1 MLGLVRS
8 GRWVRFPLQRR
19 SPGDPERRRPSAD
32 AAEPPGHVTSLVPVM
47 NIEITPKKT
56 DGVERLLQIS
66 VPVETVRDAEDKAAR
81 RYASSVRLPGF
92 RPGKAPPAMVK
103 KKFADAIRQETLES
117 LVQEAYKE
125 VVEREQLKLASQPH
139 VHDVKFGEN
148 EPLTFELHLE
158 VRPEIALQRIQGFRV
173 QRTERHVTD
182 EQVREQVDQVRDQ
195 RATWTPVEDKP
206 APGDM
211 VTVVLAT
218 ADETGAM
225 PEGKQY
231 PLVLG
236 AGQAIPGIEELIMEA
251 QPGQTVERPVKW
263 PEDFPDEAQRSK
275 TKKVRVT
282 VQDVKRK
289 TLPELDD
296 AFAREVGDFDSIDAL
311 RKAVRDDLEANAQ
324 RETESEVRQR
334 LLDDIIGANQ
344 FDIPPSWVAQLV
356 DAYANAY
363 QIPEGEKDRF
373 ATEFRPMAER
383 QVRRDLV
390 IDTVAERESLTAT
403 EADLD
408 DRIAET
414 AAKRGGD
421 PGQLYASLQKA
432 GRLKELERSITED
445 KVFKWLLERNTVET
459 NG

>member
-1 MLGLVRS
+1 
-8 GRWVRFPLQRR
+8 
-19 SPGDPERRRPSAD
+19 
-32 AAEPPGHVTSLVPVM
+32 M

-81 RYASSVRLPGF
+81 RYATRVRLPGF
-92 RPGKAPPAMVK
+92 RPGKAPPAMIK
-103 KKFADAIRQETLES
+103 KKFADAIRQEMLES

-125 VVEREQLKLASQPH
+125 VLEREQLKLASQPH

-148 EPLTFELHLE
+148 EPLTFELHFE
-158 VRPEIALQRIQGFRV
+158 VRPEIALARTQGFRV

-182 EQVREQVDQVRDQ
+182 EQVREQIDQLCDQ
-195 RATWTPVEDKP
+195 KATWTPVEDRP
-206 APGDM
+206 SPGDM

-218 ADETGAM
+218 ADDSGAM

-251 QPGQTVERPVKW
+251 RPGQSVERPVKW
-263 PEDFPDEAQRSK
+263 PEDFPDESQRSK
-275 TKKVRVT
+275 TKMVRVT
-282 VQDVKRK
+282 LQDVKRK
-289 TLPELDD
+289 TIPELDD
-296 AFAREVGDFDSIDAL
+296 AFAGEVGDFDSVDGL
-311 RKAVRDDLEANAQ
+311 KKAIRDDLEASAK
-324 RETESEVRQR
+324 REPDSEVRQR
-334 LLDDIIGANQ
+334 LLDDIIGANH
-344 FDIPPSWVAQLV
+344 FDVPPSWVSQLV

-363 QIPEGEKDRF
+363 QVPDGEKERF

-414 AAKRGGD
+414 AAKRGAD

-445 KVFKWLLERNTVET
+445 KVFKWLLERNTVES
-459 NG
+459 NS

>member
-1 MLGLVRS
+1 
-8 GRWVRFPLQRR
+8 
-19 SPGDPERRRPSAD
+19 
-32 AAEPPGHVTSLVPVM
+32 M
-47 NIEITPKKT
+47 NIEITPKKS

-81 RYASSVRLPGF
+81 RYATSVRLPGF

-125 VVEREQLKLASQPH
+125 VLEREQLKLASQPH
-139 VHDVKFGEN
+139 VHDVKFGDN

-158 VRPEIALQRIQGFRV
+158 VRPDIPLARVQGFRV
-173 QRTERHVTD
+173 QRTERTVTD
-182 EQVREQVDQVRDQ
+182 EQVREQIEQLRDQ
-195 RATWTPVEDKP
+195 RATWAPVEERA

-211 VTVVLAT
+211 VNVVLAT

-225 PEGKQY
+225 PEGKAY

-236 AGQAIPGIEELIMEA
+236 AGQAIAGIEELIMEA
-251 QPGQTVERPVKW
+251 RPGETVERPVRW

-275 TKKVRVT
+275 TKTVRVT

-289 TLPELDD
+289 TVPDLDD

-311 RKAVRDDLEANAQ
+311 TKAVRDDIEANAQ
-324 RETESEVRQR
+324 RETESEIRQR

-344 FDIPPSWVAQLV
+344 FEVPPSWVSQLV

-363 QIPEGEKDRF
+363 QVPEGEKEKF

-390 IDTVAERESLTAT
+390 IDTIAERESLTAT

-414 AAKRGGD
+414 ASKRGAD

-445 KVFKWLLERNTVET
+445 KVFKWLLERNTVE
-459 NG
+459 

>member
-1 MLGLVRS
+1 
-8 GRWVRFPLQRR
+8 
-19 SPGDPERRRPSAD
+19 
-32 AAEPPGHVTSLVPVM
+32 M

-356 DAYANAY
+356 DAYASAY

>member
-1 MLGLVRS
+1 
-8 GRWVRFPLQRR
+8 
-19 SPGDPERRRPSAD
+19 
-32 AAEPPGHVTSLVPVM
+32 M

-81 RYASSVRLPGF
+81 RYATRVRLPGF

-139 VHDVKFGEN
+139 VHDVKFGDN

-158 VRPEIALQRIQGFRV
+158 VRPEIALSRTQGFRV

-182 EQVREQVDQVRDQ
+182 EQVREQVDQVREQ
-195 RATWTPVEDKP
+195 RATWTPVNDRP

-211 VTVVLAT
+211 VTVALAT

-263 PEDFPDEAQRSK
+263 PEDFPDESQRSQ

-311 RKAVRDDLEANAQ
+311 RKAVREDLEANAQ

-363 QIPEGEKDRF
+363 QVPEGEKERF
-373 ATEFRPMAER
+373 AGEFRPMAER

-414 AAKRGGD
+414 AAKRGAD